1 MTWSQTFGCLV
12 ANEIERTTM
21 RVLVIGGA
29 ASGKSAYAESVA
41 MCFPGERVYLAT
53 MQPFGAEGARRIER
67 HRALRA
73 GKGFATAE
81 VARGLD
87 SCDEYAL
94 AGACEEPAGA
104 TVLLECLGTL
114 LANEMFDDDG
124 VFEAGP
130 APADRVVAGVERL
143 ERLFGNV
150 VVVTNDVG
158 CDLGDFSDET
168 HVYIHELGRANAV
181 LASRFDRVVE
191 VINSIPVTVKEG
203 ESPCGR

>member
-1 MTWSQTFGCLV
+1 
-12 ANEIERTTM
+12 
-21 RVLVIGGA
+21 
-29 ASGKSAYAESVA
+29 
-41 MCFPGERVYLAT
+41 
-53 MQPFGAEGARRIER
+53 
-67 HRALRA
+67 
-73 GKGFATAE
+73 
-81 VARGLD
+81 
-87 SCDEYAL
+87 
-94 AGACEEPAGA
+94 
-104 TVLLECLGTL
+104 
-114 LANEMFDDDG
+114 MFDDDG

-168 HVYIHELGRANAV
+168 HVYIRELGRANAV

>member
-1 MTWSQTFGCLV
+1 
-12 ANEIERTTM
+12 M

-41 MCFPGERVYLAT
+41 MGFSGERVYLAT

-67 HRALRA
+67 HRTLRA

-87 SCDEYAL
+87 SCSETVLVD
-94 AGACEEPAGA
+94 ACEDLADA

-114 LANEMFDDDG
+114 LANEMFDDG

-130 APADRVVAGVERL
+130 APADRVIAGVERL

-158 CDLGDFSDET
+158 CDLGDFSEET
-168 HVYIHELGRANAV
+168 HAYIRELGRANAV
-181 LASRFDRVVE
+181 LAGRFDRVVE
-191 VINSIPVTVKEG
+191 VINGIPVTVKEG
-203 ESPCGR
+203 EAPCGR

>member
-1 MTWSQTFGCLV
+1 
-12 ANEIERTTM
+12 M

-41 MCFPGERVYLAT
+41 MGFPGERVYLAT
-53 MQPFGAEGARRIER
+53 MQPFGVEGAHRIER

-81 VARGLD
+81 VARGLGT
-87 SCDEYAL
+87 CDEGTL
-94 AGACEEPAGA
+94 TGGCEDPVRA

-124 VFEAGP
+124 VFEAGS
-130 APADRVVAGVERL
+130 APADRVIAGIERL

-158 CDLGDFSDET
+158 CDLGDFSDQT
-168 HVYIHELGRANAV
+168 HAYIRELGRANAV
-181 LASRFDRVVE
+181 LASRFDYVVE
-191 VINSIPVTVKEG
+191 VINSIPVTLKEG
-203 ESPCGR
+203 EAPCGR

>member
-1 MTWSQTFGCLV
+1 MFGRLA

-29 ASGKSAYAESVA
+29 ASGKSAYAEGVA
-41 MCFPGERVYLAT
+41 MGFPGEHVYLAT
-53 MQPFGAEGARRIER
+53 MQPFGDEGARRIEH

-73 GKGFATAE
+73 GKGFLTAE
-81 VARGLD
+81 VPRGLD
-87 SCDEYAL
+87 ACDEGTL
-94 AGACEEPAGA
+94 LGGCKEPGSL
-104 TVLLECLGTL
+104 TLLLECLGTL

-168 HVYIHELGRANAV
+168 HAYIRELGRANAV
-181 LASRFDRVVE
+181 LASRFDRVIE
-191 VINSIPVTVKEG
+191 VINSIPVTIKEG